1 MMKRRFVF
9 LVFMVSLCV
18 SMSYAQT
25 ESYRNLVREW
35 LETGVGGNSVT
46 PDMLKSIYVVT
57 NKTLID
63 SIDITKNLA
72 EEKKQK
78 LAEDIAAK
86 YVKEQMTADLAD
98 IFASMWKDQVTE
110 EQLKEIVEM
119 TRTERAKTAIAHLN
133 GMMGNMQQDVVN
145 MIVPMITSIMLG
157 TESEPVKPVECSES
171 YKQAFRNYY
180 EQSGSDKLLETL
192 ENTIQSSGSQDNAEM
207 QKAFKSVMDYM
218 RDNMEVWMRNMMVGK
233 VTEDDLKYWTEMTTL
248 PGYQGMMSSLQE
260 KVVADPMSFATLLVE
275 KYGEWIEANVD
286 SLFRF

>member
-46 PDMLKSIYVVT
+46 PDMLKSIYVAT
-57 NKTLID
+57 NKTLLD

-78 LAEDIAAK
+78 LAEDIAAR
-86 YVKEQMTADLAD
+86 YVKEQMTTDLAD
-98 IFASMWKDQVTE
+98 MFASMWKDQVTE

-119 TRTERAKTAIAHLN
+119 TRTERAKTAIAHMN
-133 GMMGNMQQDVVN
+133 GMMRNMQQDVVN

-248 PGYQGMMSSLQE
+248 PGYKGIMSSLQE
-260 KVVADPMSFATLLVE
+260 KVVSDPMSFATLLVE
-275 KYGEWIEANVD
+275 KYGEWIEVNVD

>member
-1 MMKRRFVF
+1 MKRRFVF

-46 PDMLKSIYVVT
+46 PDMLKSIYVAT
-57 NKTLID
+57 NKTLLD

-78 LAEDIAAK
+78 LAEDIAAR
-86 YVKEQMTADLAD
+86 YVKEQMTTDLAD
-98 IFASMWKDQVTE
+98 MFASMWKDQVTE

-119 TRTERAKTAIAHLN
+119 TRTERAKTAIAHMN

-180 EQSGSDKLLETL
+180 EQSGSDKLFETL

-248 PGYQGMMSSLQE
+248 PGYQGIMSSLQE
-260 KVVADPMSFATLLVE
+260 KVVSDPMSFATLLVE
-275 KYGEWIEANVD
+275 K
-286 SLFRF
+286 

>member
-1 MMKRRFVF
+1 MKRRFVF

-46 PDMLKSIYVVT
+46 PDMLKSIYVAT
-57 NKTLID
+57 NKTLLD

-98 IFASMWKDQVTE
+98 MFASMWKDQVTE

-119 TRTERAKTAIAHLN
+119 TRTERAKTAIAHMN

-260 KVVADPMSFATLLVE
+260 KVVSDPMSFATLLVE
-275 KYGEWIEANVD
+275 KYGEWMEANID
-286 SLFRF
+286 SLL

>member
-46 PDMLKSIYVVT
+46 PDMLKSIYVAT
-57 NKTLID
+57 NKTLLD

-78 LAEDIAAK
+78 LAEDIAAR
-86 YVKEQMTADLAD
+86 YVKEQMTTDLAD
-98 IFASMWKDQVTE
+98 MFASMWKDQVTE

-119 TRTERAKTAIAHLN
+119 TRTERAKTAIAHMN

-248 PGYQGMMSSLQE
+248 PGYKGMMSGQ
-260 KVVADPMSFATLLVE
+260 
-275 KYGEWIEANVD
+275 
-286 SLFRF
+286 

>member
-46 PDMLKSIYVVT
+46 PEMLKSIYVVA

-63 SIDITKNLA
+63 SIDITKDLA

-119 TRTERAKTAIAHLN
+119 TRTERAKTAIAHMN

-260 KVVADPMSFATLLVE
+260 KVVSDPMSFATLLVE